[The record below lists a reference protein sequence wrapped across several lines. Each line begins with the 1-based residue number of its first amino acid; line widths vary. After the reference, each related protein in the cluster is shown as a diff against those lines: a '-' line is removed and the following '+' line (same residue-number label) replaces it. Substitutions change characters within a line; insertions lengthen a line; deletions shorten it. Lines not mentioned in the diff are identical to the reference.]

1 MHRFTLRSPRGQL
14 PIASSALIRHL
25 PNMVWIDND
34 RHSLIASPRLARA
47 LLLSIVA
54 HLCVFSFIEIGR
66 RQGWLDEMFSSVKQ
80 PPAPSEVPREI
91 TIEFEPPKRAAGPSL
106 TFMEVMP
113 TQATPEVPPDAK
125 FYSALNSRASNP
137 DTSVDSNV
145 PQVSGTQD
153 KVMKTT
159 DTLRVPAKVEV
170 PQPPLVPAKELEKTV
185 KEPVKEELV
194 SKQLE
199 KPVEQPKPQNPPKI
213 EEKGDMILAK
223 RTEPLPEPKV
233 QPRDETAPTSPKPA
247 AKARPRRLASVMP
260 PPDIQSAI
268 LGEKVHQTGGV
279 RRFGIESTFDVRST
293 EFGAYD
299 AAIIAAIQK
308 RWYDLLE
315 DRNVSRREIGKVIL
329 EFHLTVDGRI
339 TNMREQESEVAPTLG
354 LVCQRAVQD
363 PAPYAAWPPDL
374 RRIVG
379 KDYREVRFVFHYN

>member
-1 MHRFTLRSPRGQL
+1 
-14 PIASSALIRHL
+14 
-25 PNMVWIDND
+25 MVWIDND
-34 RHSLIASPRLARA
+34 RHALFASPRLARA
-47 LLLSIVA
+47 LVWSIVA
-54 HLCVFSFIEIGR
+54 HLCVFSFIEISR
-66 RQGWLDEMFSSVKQ
+66 RQGWLDEMLSPVKQ
-80 PPAPSEVPREI
+80 PPAPSEVAREI
-91 TIEFEPPKRAAGPSL
+91 TIEFEPPKRAAEPAL

-113 TQATPEVPPDAK
+113 AQAASEAPPDAK

-153 KVMKTT
+153 KVMKTA
-159 DTLRVPAKVEV
+159 DTLRSPEKVEI
-170 PQPPLVPAKELEKTV
+170 PQPPVVPAKELEKAE

-194 SKQLE
+194 SKLPE
-199 KPVEQPKPQNPPKI
+199 KPVVQAKPENPLKI
-213 EEKGDMILAK
+213 EEKGDLILAK
-223 RTEPLPEPKV
+223 RTEPLPEPKA
-233 QPRDETAPTSPKPA
+233 QPREETAPPAPKPA
-247 AKARPRRLASVMP
+247 AKARPRRLASVIP
-260 PPDIQSAI
+260 PPDSQSAI
-268 LGEKVHQTGGV
+268 LGEKVRQTGGA

-315 DRNVSRREIGKVIL
+315 DRNISRREVGKVIL

-339 TNMREQESEVAPTLG
+339 TNMREQESEVASTLG